1 MVHVYGMMMG
11 DLSYEKRHKEVNNKT
26 ELGCAINKRPD

>member
-11 DLSYEKRHKEVNNKT
+11 DLSYEKRHKELNNKT
-26 ELGCAINKRPD
+26 EFGRVINMRPD